1 MDGKLLKWRIAM
13 VRATNAV
20 ASHRRKKR
28 LYKLAKGFVGDRKN
42 HLRLTSGAV
51 MRAMAYNYIHR
62 KHKKRDF
69 RRLWIMRLNAA
80 ARINGISY
88 SKLIYGLKKAR
99 CELDRKSLAD
109 IAIRNPE
116 QFAAIVGC
124 AKEALV

>member
-1 MDGKLLKWRIAM
+1 M

-51 MRAMAYNYIHR
+51 MRAMAYNYAHR

-69 RRLWIMRLNAA
+69 RRLWITRINAA
-80 ARINGISY
+80 AKINGISY
-88 SKLIYGLKKAR
+88 SKFIYGLKKAR
-99 CELDRKSLAD
+99 CDLDRKVLAD
-109 IAIRNPE
+109 MAIRDPNS
-116 QFAAIVGC
+116 FAAIVGH
-124 AKEALV
+124 AKEALA